1 MKKILLIEDDA
12 NLAFMLVD
20 GLESEGFN
28 VFHITNAEE
37 VVETMDDFM
46 LHVPDLILL
55 DVNLKGAI
63 DGFELSK
70 KIRQKSQIPIIFTT
84 ARTQIEDLQQG
95 FSIGN
100 VDYMKKPFGIRE
112 LVLHINEMISR
123 SQHTLTQQTKLE
135 IGNYIFVPSELNL
148 YVGNE
153 KIKLQKNE
161 CEVLALLAEN
171 RNKVL
176 NKNVILESVWADA
189 ELKQKEASL
198 HNILSAL
205 RSKLSKDK
213 NIGIETIPKIGWKLK
228 VN

>member
-12 NLAFMLVD
+12 NLAFMLKD

-37 VVETMDDFM
+37 VVETMNDFM

-100 VDYMKKPFGIRE
+100 VDYLKKPFGIRE
-112 LVLHINEMISR
+112 LVLHINEMIYR

-161 CEVLALLAEN
+161 CEVLAMLAEN

-205 RSKLSKDK
+205 RS
-213 NIGIETIPKIGWKLK
+213 
-228 VN
+228 

>member
-12 NLAFMLVD
+12 NLAFMLKD

-37 VVETMDDFM
+37 VVETMNDFM

-100 VDYMKKPFGIRE
+100 VDYLKKPFGIRE
-112 LVLHINEMISR
+112 LVLHINEMIYR

-161 CEVLALLAEN
+161 CEVLAMLAEN

-213 NIGIETIPKIGWKLK
+213 NIGIETIPRIGWKLK

>member
-100 VDYMKKPFGIRE
+100 VDYLKKPFGIRE

-123 SQHTLTQQTKLE
+123 WQHTLIPQSKLE
-135 IGNYIFVPSELNL
+135 IGNYVFVPTELNL
-148 YVGNE
+148 YIGNE

-161 CEVLALLAEN
+161 CAVLALLAEN
-171 RNKVL
+171 RNNVV
-176 NKNVILESVWADA
+176 NKNEILESVWNDG

-198 HNILSAL
+198 NNILSSI
-205 RSKLSKDK
+205 RNKLSLDK
-213 NIGIETIPKIGWKLK
+213 NIGVDTIPKVGWKLRTM
-228 VN
+228 

>member
-12 NLAFMLVD
+12 NLAFMLKD

-176 NKNVILESVWADA
+176 NKNVMLESVWADA

>member
-12 NLAFMLVD
+12 NLAFMLKD

-37 VVETMDDFM
+37 VVETMNDFM

-100 VDYMKKPFGIRE
+100 VDYLKKPFGIRE
-112 LVLHINEMISR
+112 LVLHINEMIYR

-161 CEVLALLAEN
+161 CEVLAMLAEN

>member
-12 NLAFMLVD
+12 NLAFMLKD

-123 SQHTLTQQTKLE
+123 SQHTLPQRKDYCRSSCHIKREPLPSPFFSFQSYLHCGFG
-135 IGNYIFVPSELNL
+135 IGGPGY
-148 YVGNE
+148 
-153 KIKLQKNE
+153 
-161 CEVLALLAEN
+161 AL
-171 RNKVL
+171 V
-176 NKNVILESVWADA
+176 
-189 ELKQKEASL
+189 
-198 HNILSAL
+198 
-205 RSKLSKDK
+205 
-213 NIGIETIPKIGWKLK
+213 
-228 VN
+228 